1 MEILYRLFFFI
12 LLMEGLNIT
21 IEDANDADIYSG
33 VQIDR
38 RDLKIFY
45 FLYANDV
52 IILGDW
58 DS

>member
-1 MEILYRLFFFI
+1 
-12 LLMEGLNIT
+12 MEGLNIT